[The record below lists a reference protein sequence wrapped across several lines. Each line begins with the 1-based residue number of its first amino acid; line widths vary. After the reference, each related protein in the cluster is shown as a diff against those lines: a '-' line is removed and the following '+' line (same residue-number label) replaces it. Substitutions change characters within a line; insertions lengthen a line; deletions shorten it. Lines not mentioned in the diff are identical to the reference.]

1 MGNYVST
8 HWGTYKFSVDEDKKI
23 KLDNWELDSSP
34 TEFGLGLADA
44 ANDELRIK
52 QPHVRKGWLEN
63 NCKSDGNRGRD
74 SYIPVSWD
82 EAFELA
88 SKELLETKNT
98 FGNSSIYA
106 GSYGWASAG
115 RFHHAKSQ
123 VNRFFNLFGGFSSSF
138 QSYSYAAAQT
148 LLPHIIGLDLYSTL
162 DEHTSWGALSK
173 ECELILMFGGMP
185 LKNSKVSAGGV
196 GKHITEKGISK
207 CFENGVEFI
216 NISPLI
222 DDAPEFLN
230 AKQVSIRPNTDTAL
244 MLALANILIK
254 NDSYDKEFI
263 EKYTVGFESFSAY
276 VLGKKN
282 NQECT
287 PSWASE
293 ITKIPVN
300 LIKELADKIISKKT
314 MISLSWSLQRAS
326 RGEQP
331 LWMGIT
337 LAAMLGQIGTAGGG
351 FGFGYSSVNST
362 GDSYDKIP
370 WQSLPQGQNKI
381 KDFIPVARV
390 TDMLEKPGQ
399 EFIYD
404 GKKLTYPDIKLI
416 YWAGGNP
423 FHHHQDLNRLVK
435 AWQKPKTIIV
445 NEIWWNPQALHADIV
460 FPANTALERNDLMLN
475 PRDPTIVAN
484 KSAMESFENSKT
496 DFEIFSGLANKL
508 GFLEKFTG
516 NKSEMDWIKFI
527 WDRSSKAY
535 KKTYINND
543 LSMPSFEEF
552 WEKGYFEVPAPRTEK
567 IMFDK
572 FRKDPAHF
580 PLQTP
585 SGKIEISSETIANF
599 QLSDCYSHPYW
610 FEPYEWLGNA
620 DEYPLHL
627 ISNQPTHRLHG
638 QLDNADESQKSKING
653 KEPVMINSKDAFDRD
668 IKKGD
673 IVMLYNARGR
683 VLAGAKISDNVM
695 PGVIVLSTGAWF
707 DPDYDLNIE
716 KHGNPN
722 VLTKDIGTSSLGQGP
737 TCHTTLVELKRA
749 EKKDILDV
757 SIFENPKI
765 HNRET

>member
-88 SKELLETKNT
+88 SKELLETKKT

-293 ITKIPVN
+293 ITKIPVD

-404 GKKLTYPDIKLI
+404 GQKLTYPDIKLI

-484 KSAMESFENSKT
+484 KSAMKSFENSKT

-599 QLSDCYSHPYW
+599 QLPDCYSHPYW
-610 FEPYEWLGNA
+610 FEPYEWLGNVN
-620 DEYPLHL
+620 EYPLHL

-707 DPDYDLNIE
+707 DPNYDLNIE

-737 TCHTTLVELKRA
+737 TCHTTLVELKKA
-749 EKKDILDV
+749 KKEDILDV

>member
-263 EKYTVGFESFSAY
+263 EKYTVGFKSFSAY

-293 ITKIPVN
+293 ITKIPVD

-331 LWMGIT
+331 LWM
-337 LAAMLGQIGTAGGG
+337 L
-351 FGFGYSSVNST
+351 
-362 GDSYDKIP
+362 
-370 WQSLPQGQNKI
+370 SL
-381 KDFIPVARV
+381 
-390 TDMLEKPGQ
+390 
-399 EFIYD
+399 
-404 GKKLTYPDIKLI
+404 
-416 YWAGGNP
+416 
-423 FHHHQDLNRLVK
+423 
-435 AWQKPKTIIV
+435 
-445 NEIWWNPQALHADIV
+445 
-460 FPANTALERNDLMLN
+460 
-475 PRDPTIVAN
+475 
-484 KSAMESFENSKT
+484 
-496 DFEIFSGLANKL
+496 
-508 GFLEKFTG
+508 
-516 NKSEMDWIKFI
+516 
-527 WDRSSKAY
+527 
-535 KKTYINND
+535 
-543 LSMPSFEEF
+543 
-552 WEKGYFEVPAPRTEK
+552 
-567 IMFDK
+567 
-572 FRKDPAHF
+572 
-580 PLQTP
+580 
-585 SGKIEISSETIANF
+585 
-599 QLSDCYSHPYW
+599 
-610 FEPYEWLGNA
+610 
-620 DEYPLHL
+620 
-627 ISNQPTHRLHG
+627 
-638 QLDNADESQKSKING
+638 
-653 KEPVMINSKDAFDRD
+653 
-668 IKKGD
+668 
-673 IVMLYNARGR
+673 
-683 VLAGAKISDNVM
+683 
-695 PGVIVLSTGAWF
+695 
-707 DPDYDLNIE
+707 
-716 KHGNPN
+716 
-722 VLTKDIGTSSLGQGP
+722 
-737 TCHTTLVELKRA
+737 
-749 EKKDILDV
+749 
-757 SIFENPKI
+757 I
-765 HNRET
+765 HI

>member
-1 MGNYVST
+1 MSNYVST
-8 HWGTYKFSVDEDKKI
+8 HWGTYKFSVDENNKI

-34 TEFGLGLADA
+34 TEFGLGLVDA
-44 ANDELRIK
+44 ANDKLRIK
-52 QPHVRKGWLEN
+52 QPYVRKGWLDN

-74 SYIPVSWD
+74 DFIPISWD
-82 EAFELA
+82 KAFELA
-88 SKELLETKNT
+88 SKELLETKKA
-98 FGNSSIYA
+98 FGNSAIFA

-162 DEHTSWGALSK
+162 DEHTSWEALSK

-196 GKHITEKGISK
+196 GKHVTKQGMIK
-207 CFENGVEFI
+207 CIENGVEFI
-216 NISPLI
+216 NISPLQ
-222 DDAPEFLN
+222 DDAPSFLN
-230 AKQVSIRPNTDTAL
+230 AKQVPIRPNTDTAL

-254 NDSYDKEFI
+254 NNAYDKSFLK
-263 EKYTVGFESFSAY
+263 KYTVGFESFSDY

-282 NQECT
+282 NQDCSPE
-287 PSWASE
+287 WASK
-293 ITKIPVN
+293 ITNIPVKS
-300 LIKELADKIISKKT
+300 IKKLAEKIISKKT
-314 MISLSWSLQRAS
+314 LISISWSLQRAS

-337 LAAMLGQIGTAGGG
+337 LAAMLGQIGTAAGG

-370 WQSLPQGQNKI
+370 WQSLPQGVNPI

-390 TDMLEKPGQ
+390 TDMLEKPGD
-399 EFIYD
+399 EFLYD

-435 AWQKPKTIIV
+435 AWQKPNTIIV
-445 NEIWWNPQALHADIV
+445 NEIWWNPQALHADII

-484 KSAMESFENSKT
+484 KSAMKSFENSKT
-496 DFEIFSGLANKL
+496 DFEIFSGLAKKL
-508 GFLEKFTG
+508 GFLESFTD

-527 WDRSSKAY
+527 WDKSSQAY
-535 KKTYINND
+535 KKTYKESD
-543 LSMPSFEEF
+543 LSLPSFEEF
-552 WEKGYFEVPAPRTEK
+552 WEKGYFEVPAPRIEK

-572 FRKDPAHF
+572 FRRDPSRF

-585 SGKIEISSETIANF
+585 SGKIEISSDTISSF
-599 QLSDCYSHPYW
+599 QLPDCHSHPYW
-610 FEPYEWLGNA
+610 FEPYEWLGNV

-627 ISNQPTHRLHG
+627 ISNQPTHRLHS
-638 QLDNADESQKSKING
+638 QLDNAEMSQKNKIHG
-653 KEPVMINSKDAFDRD
+653 KEPVMINSKDASDRD
-668 IKKGD
+668 IKNGD
-673 IVMLYNARGR
+673 IVLLYNARGK
-683 VLAGAKISDNVM
+683 VLAGAKISDNIM
-695 PGVIVLSTGAWF
+695 PGVVVLSTGAWF

-716 KHGNPN
+716 RHGNPN
-722 VLTKDIGTSSLGQGP
+722 VLTKDVGTSSLGQGP
-737 TCHTTLVELKRA
+737 TCHTTLVELK
-749 EKKDILDV
+749 KT
-757 SIFENPKI
+757 S
-765 HNRET
+765 